1 MSARK
6 IRTMVV
12 CLVAMLLL
20 TSCDSHKQPEP
31 SHDVTAFNHL
41 IALDFPVKKVT
52 WEIFGT
58 PKYTGGIPGPTD
70 YLTLVAEIEPE
81 GSKTFTSFPPLT
93 TKAWIAPESAR
104 PWLDSDFHAFLSQY
118 KNRTVDA
125 MMAPHCRSVEAV
137 LRKSGRPVAGLACQG
152 SRNILIYATVS
163 DNTGHTP

>member
-6 IRTMVV
+6 NRTMIAS
-12 CLVAMLLL
+12 LVAMLLL

-31 SHDVTAFNHL
+31 SHDVAAFNHL

-58 PKYTGGIPGPTD
+58 PEYTGGIPGPTD

-81 GSKTFTSFPPLT
+81 GSKMFTSFPPLT

-104 PWLDSDFHAFLSQY
+104 PWLGRDFHAFLHQY
-118 KNRTVDA
+118 RNQTIDA
-125 MMAPHCRSVEAV
+125 KMAPRCRSVEAV